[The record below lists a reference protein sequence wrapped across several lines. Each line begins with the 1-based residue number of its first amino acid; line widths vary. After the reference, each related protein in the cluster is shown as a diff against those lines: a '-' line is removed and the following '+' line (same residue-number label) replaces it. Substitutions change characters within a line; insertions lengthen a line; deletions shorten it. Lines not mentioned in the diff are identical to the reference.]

1 MKTTV
6 TLLVLSLAAAAVP
19 ARAQLFRPEA
29 VTGAVLG
36 SVAGAVIGHNDG
48 RHGWEGA
55 AYGAAAGALIGTI
68 VGESRDHAA
77 HRATQ
82 VPVPVY
88 RHPYYARY
96 HHRPPFPAPRYVY
109 RRPMVVHPRPY
120 VHVPYRPYRHVR
132 TGVLLGGIA
141 GAIIGHNDG
150 RHGWEGAAY
159 GIGAGYLLGSIADRQ
174 ARERAEALAQAELR
188 AAAPAPAPQ
197 QVTIINNYYGVVSST
212 PMAAANGLFG
222 R

>member
-1 MKTTV
+1 MKTTA
-6 TLLVLSLAAAAVP
+6 TLLALSLAAAAVP

-36 SVAGAVIGHNDG
+36 GVVGAAIGHNDG

-68 VGESRDHAA
+68 VGESREHTA

-82 VPVPVY
+82 VPVYRKPYYVRDRHRPHFPALRSVQ
-88 RHPYYARY
+88 RHPVAIR
-96 HHRPPFPAPRYVY
+96 
-109 RRPMVVHPRPY
+109 PRPSVY
-120 VHVPYRPYRHVR
+120 VSYRHVR

-159 GIGAGYLLGSIADRQ
+159 GVGAGYLLGSIADRQ
-174 ARERAEALAQAELR
+174 ARERAELR
-188 AAAPAPAPQ
+188 AIAPAPAPQ
-197 QVTIINNYYGVVSST
+197 QVTIINHYYGTAPST
-212 PMAAANGLFG
+212 PLAAANGLFG